1 VKSDFKEAMQKFN
14 ARRKKQLEHLLSKHK
29 SPTEMAQAL
38 GVSRQRIHQLLNE
51 YGLREPQ
58 A

>member
-1 VKSDFKEAMQKFN
+1 MKTDFKDTMAQFR
-14 ARRKKQLEHLLSKHK
+14 ARRKKQLEHMLSKHK